1 LPRDV
6 AIVGVGHSNFGVRN
20 DVNIAE
26 LAWESIRE
34 AIDDAGIDQKDIDFF
49 VVSNV
54 GAWSSEPLPA
64 VVLGEYSGLIP
75 KGTARVEAACA
86 SGSAAIK
93 VGYEAIAS
101 GDADIVLVV
110 GIEKMNES
118 PTPTVV
124 EFIGRAGNYF
134 WEFHNF
140 GLTFPGY
147 YALYATAY
155 MARYGATEED
165 LCQVAVKNHYY
176 GSLNPKAQFRRPITV
191 EECMKSR
198 YIAWPLKLYDC
209 SPITDGS
216 AAVVLASEDVAK
228 KLTDTPI
235 WIKSIGYASDTSNL
249 SKRENFLSLR
259 AAVEA
264 AKIAYKKARIDETEP
279 VKYFD
284 VAEAH
289 DCFTIAEI
297 LAYEDLGF
305 VKRGEGLKLIR
316 EKQTYIGGLIP
327 VNLSGGLK
335 AKGHPIAATGVSMAV
350 ELTKQLRQQVE
361 KSRQAVIKRGMALAH
376 NVGGTGHYAYVTI
389 YSLDKP
395 QR

>member
-1 LPRDV
+1 MPRDV
-6 AIVGVGHSNFGVRN
+6 AIIGVGHSNFGVRN

>member
-1 LPRDV
+1 MPRDV